1 MASAPAS
8 CAWVCVGVEEEG
20 LGVPGPRWKP
30 QHAGARR
37 PQGRAPPAHRR
48 PPPSRSTT

>member
-1 MASAPAS
+1 VWRRR
-8 CAWVCVGVEEEG
+8 AWAW
-20 LGVPGPRWKP
+20 PGPAGSRREP
-30 QHAGARR
+30 QPAGARR